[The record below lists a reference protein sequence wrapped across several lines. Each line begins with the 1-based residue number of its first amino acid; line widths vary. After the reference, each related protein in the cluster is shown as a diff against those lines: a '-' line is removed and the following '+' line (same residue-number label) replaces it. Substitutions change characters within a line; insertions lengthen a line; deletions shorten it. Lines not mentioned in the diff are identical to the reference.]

1 MILNEGNV
9 CQMYEINTDKVMMV
23 CMTMIRIYVVNV
35 TASNQ
40 KKE

>member
-1 MILNEGNV
+1 MS
-9 CQMYEINTDKVMMV
+9 EIITYKVMMI

-40 KKE
+40 KNE

>member
-9 CQMYEINTDKVMMV
+9 CQMYEISMDKAMMV
-23 CMTMIRIYVVNV
+23 CITMIRIYVVNV
-35 TASNQ
+35 TASHQ

>member
-1 MILNEGNV
+1 MH
-9 CQMYEINTDKVMMV
+9 EITADKVMMA
-23 CMTMIRIYVVNV
+23 CMTMIRIYVVDV